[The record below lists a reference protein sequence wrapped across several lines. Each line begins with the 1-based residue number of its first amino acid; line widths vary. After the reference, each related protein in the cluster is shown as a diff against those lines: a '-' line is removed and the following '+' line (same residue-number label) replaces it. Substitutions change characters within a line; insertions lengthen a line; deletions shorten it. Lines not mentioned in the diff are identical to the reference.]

1 MITKETVYVVLE
13 YWLTE
18 ADWDALQYEDS
29 HSTLHQDETWGKSP
43 EKSGPNI
50 FVVTTRELVN
60 KFLYTRKE
68 AYADH
73 VKASEEHD
81 WADCESDC
89 ALCDTSRNEKTYSYE
104 IKEVDLIKEEC
115 NV

>member
-18 ADWDALQYEDS
+18 VDWDNLRDHYSD
-29 HSTLHQDETWGKSP
+29 DELYYVTP
-43 EKSGPNI
+43 EKSGPNV

-60 KFLYTRKE
+60 KLLYTRKE

-89 ALCDTSRNEKTYSYE
+89 ALCDTRRNEKTYSYE

>member
-13 YWLTE
+13 YWLTD
-18 ADWDALQYEDS
+18 ADWDNLRDHYSD
-29 HSTLHQDETWGKSP
+29 DELYYVTP
-43 EKSGPNI
+43 EKSGPNM
-50 FVVTTRELVN
+50 FAFATKELADECIAM
-60 KFLYTRKE
+60 RKKSHE
-68 AYADH
+68 DH
-73 VKASEEHD
+73 VKASEEHE

-89 ALCDTSRNEKTYSYE
+89 VLCRTRMNEKTYSYE